1 MAVIFFWRPVTWLS
15 YALVRIACPKVSAGT
30 GADFLTYKFNR
41 IQEEEKDR
49 SVIGMSAKGM
59 CNLLAELAK
68 QCQLADIVARCCLE
82 ATLCYSHTHVFTC
95 DLWSCVALDHSHP
108 TEASKLHG
116 KSWNQE
122 TVDRYVKVATK
133 LSSLPKTCVALDL
146 MEAHLGR
153 ESCLDGITVL
163 RSLASLLA

>member
-1 MAVIFFWRPVTWLS
+1 MCLPVTCDHVLPWI
-15 YALVRIACPKVSAGT
+15 IA
-30 GADFLTYKFNR
+30 
-41 IQEEEKDR
+41 I
-49 SVIGMSAKGM
+49 
-59 CNLLAELAK
+59 
-68 QCQLADIVARCCLE
+68 
-82 ATLCYSHTHVFTC
+82 
-95 DLWSCVALDHSHP
+95 HP